1 MHTKATLRKKERKKE
16 EGLKLYKKKIN
27 KREEREK
34 SMLQQ
39 VKVWRGG
46 GCLSVGVV

>member
-1 MHTKATLRKKERKKE
+1 MHTKATLRKKERRRV
-16 EGLKLYKKKIN
+16 KIVQK

-39 VKVWRGG
+39 VKVWRRGRM
-46 GCLSVGVV
+46 SVGGVV